1 MSYLKRAEVDKRRG
15 WEGALQ
21 GREEI
26 RLVKCCSHKQSIA
39 RTVKINSSIHTYW
52 QWIPAKLNR
61 SKTFNLDLCG
71 TILFSSPAYKCS
83 ASSFPGNSQL
93 HYVCPAF
100 IFLWTN
106 TSFKSQNT
114 SNSSFRT
121 LRDFFVSLCLFA
133 CLAVWRVLV
142 FIHWIYSVKHRP
154 HNLLPCNVLRDISR
168 TK

>member
-114 SNSSFRT
+114 SLIIQDPERLLCFPVLICMFGCMKGSSFHSLNILCETQATQSVT
-121 LRDFFVSLCLFA
+121 L
-133 CLAVWRVLV
+133 
-142 FIHWIYSVKHRP
+142 
-154 HNLLPCNVLRDISR
+154 
-168 TK
+168 